1 LLGLIYLPGSLW
13 NKTNHFANLPTLDG
27 MSYFAQSYPDDWAA
41 IQWLNQNVAQVI
53 TGKPVILEGTK
64 GAYWIEG
71 RSSRIS
77 MASGIPT
84 VIGWVNHEFQ
94 WRGNNFDNLG
104 NRAEDVRTIYQA
116 RDWEITRSILDR
128 YQIEYVIISSLERD
142 WYKPVYINKF
152 DRYMRRVFQFG
163 DLIIYQRLDK

>member
-1 LLGLIYLPGSLW
+1 
-13 NKTNHFANLPTLDG
+13 
-27 MSYFAQSYPDDWAA
+27 
-41 IQWLNQNVAQVI
+41 
-53 TGKPVILEGTK
+53 
-64 GAYWIEG
+64 
-71 RSSRIS
+71 